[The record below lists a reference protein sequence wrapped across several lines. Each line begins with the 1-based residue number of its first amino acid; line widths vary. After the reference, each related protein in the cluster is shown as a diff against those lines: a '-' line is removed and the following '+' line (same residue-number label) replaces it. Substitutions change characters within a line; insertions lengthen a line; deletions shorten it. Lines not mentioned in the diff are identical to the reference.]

1 MTTIHPVQQLVVLDP
16 ATLATLIK
24 GAVSEALA
32 DAAGAPVLL
41 TREAL
46 ADRLSCSPGHVDAL
60 RRRGLPERRL
70 GASAVRF
77 ELAECLEWLRTHGGD
92 L

>member
-1 MTTIHPVQQLVVLDP
+1 MQQIVVLDP
-16 ATLATLIK
+16 ATLRTLIQA
-24 GAVSEALA
+24 AVSEALA
-32 DAAGAPVLL
+32 GAAGAPALL

-46 ADRLSCSPGHVDAL
+46 AERLSCSPGHVDAL

-70 GASAVRF
+70 GAAAVRF
-77 ELAECLEWLRTHGGD
+77 ELAECLEWLRVNGGD